1 MDQREFVQ
9 RRGNRP
15 VRRPSRHNRPLRPL
29 WIILGLVAVI
39 VAVIVIV
46 KLVRRSDEAGD
57 SSSVAPP
64 ISSTISAPGTID
76 PGDESSNESTPEPA
90 DYPGQTTPNAAPE
103 DMGSFMVADGVGY
116 EYYHFDEETTNEYIL
131 AVKAAAVAL
140 SGNANLYDM
149 VVPTSMDVLLTESYL
164 TDNNVN
170 SSDQRKAI
178 DSYIYP
184 SITAMSDGVKTIPLF
199 TPLRQRCQE
208 AIYFRTESTW
218 TQLGGY
224 YAYQEFCKLKGV
236 EAVGIDQCT
245 KQEYTGFLGS
255 FYNGSQDAA
264 MQANPD
270 TVVTY
275 SPGENTSL
283 RFTGSDGSIS
293 EGWAVITDGSGY
305 DTSYLPLIF
314 AAGNQPY
321 KVLTNNDLT
330 DDSACVVVQ
339 DSFGNYFIPFL
350 TQHYQ
355 DVYVVDYRYYSGS
368 VPELVSEV
376 GATDVILLSSVAAT
390 SDAAAVESISN
401 LF

>member
-1 MDQREFVQ
+1 MEQREFVQ

-39 VAVIVIV
+39 VAVTVIV
-46 KLVRRSDEAGD
+46 KLVRRPDGAGD
-57 SSSVAPP
+57 DSSVDPP
-64 ISSTISAPGTID
+64 ISSTISAPDMIGSDDGTSD
-76 PGDESSNESTPEPA
+76 GPTPEPT
-90 DYPGQTTPNAAPE
+90 DYPEQITPDAAPE
-103 DMGSFMVADGVGY
+103 DMGSFMVAEGVGY

-131 AVKAAAVAL
+131 AVKAAAGVL
-140 SGNANLYDM
+140 SGNATLYDL
-149 VVPTSMDVLLTESYL
+149 VVPTSMDIMLTEGYL
-164 TDNNVN
+164 TENNLD

-184 SITAMSDGVKTIPLF
+184 SITAMSAGVKTVPLF
-199 TPLRQRCQE
+199 SPLRQHCQE
-208 AIYFRTESTW
+208 PIYFRTESTW

-224 YAYQEFCKLKGV
+224 YAYREFCKVKGV
-236 EAVGIDQCT
+236 EAAGIDQFT
-245 KQEYTGFLGS
+245 EQEYTGFLGS
-255 FYNGSQDAA
+255 FYSGSQDAA

-293 EGWAVITDGSGY
+293 EGWAIITDGSGY
-305 DTSYLPLIF
+305 DTAYLSLIF

-321 KVLTNNDLT
+321 KVLTNHDLT
-330 DDSACVVVQ
+330 DNSACVVVQ

-368 VPELVSEV
+368 VPQLVSEV
-376 GATDVILLSSVAAT
+376 GATDVILLNSVTAT
-390 SDAAAVESISN
+390 SDADAVESINN